1 MASYG
6 RKLCF
11 CTTSSFYFEKIY
23 TKKRSSRHRSTQVLN
38 AYVISLPNS
47 KHKFIKEVLSH
58 LNSEHLLIE
67 DKLDDEAYVS
77 VSSEKPDILALNSVP
92 EVVDEYI
99 EEDIASL
106 YQNSSGEKSNQSQSF
121 KFSD

>member
-1 MASYG
+1 M
-6 RKLCF
+6 
-11 CTTSSFYFEKIY
+11 
-23 TKKRSSRHRSTQVLN
+23 
-38 AYVISLPNS
+38 
-47 KHKFIKEVLSH
+47 LSH

-67 DKLDDEAYVS
+67 DKLDDESYVS